1 MRIFVFNFKKI
12 AIIVSL
18 LIFCI
23 ILGLLFL
30 SYKKN
35 FFAIESAS
43 NSVSDTLA
51 KNDEK
56 IAYLTFDDG
65 PTLRA
70 TGKILDILKEENVK
84 ASFFV
89 IGKYVAKHPELVKR
103 AYDEGHYIANH
114 GYSHDNSKLY
124 KSNESFLSE
133 VKNTDIEIGKAID
146 VPDYCSHYFRFP
158 NGFMSASYRNQK
170 KKAAQLL
177 SDMGYMYVDWNCL
190 NKDSEKK
197 CSQAQLLSNLKKTS
211 KNKGTLIIL
220 MHDTCDVNDT
230 VSVLKDSILY
240 LKFQEYEFKNFYDLD
255 IQSQEDLK

>member
-30 SYKKN
+30 SYKKI

-51 KNDEK
+51 KSDEK

-158 NGFMSASYRNQK
+158 NGFMSSSYRNQK
-170 KKAAQLL
+170 NKEAQLL
-177 SDMGYMYVDWNCL
+177 YVMGYMYVDWNCL

-240 LKFQEYEFKNFYDLD
+240 LKSQEYEFKNFYDLD